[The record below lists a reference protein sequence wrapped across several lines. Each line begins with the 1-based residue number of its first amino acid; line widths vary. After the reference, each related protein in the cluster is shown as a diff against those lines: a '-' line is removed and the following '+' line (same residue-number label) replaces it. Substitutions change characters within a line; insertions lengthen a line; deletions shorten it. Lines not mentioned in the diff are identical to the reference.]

1 MRAQVDQGEPC
12 NWIPASAQVRVPLGH
27 DCFERGADDGFDQMP
42 ADWRYATGRDKARF
56 VQVRHEETGA
66 ARAVAVARD
75 RGGAQSEPLYKPVV
89 QCIELTLERFDLPL
103 GLAVALP
110 HPPQPVAELAQHFL
124 ELFGPLLHAR
134 NVSRVILFR
143 AQRCP
148 NRLEWKIVSR
158 YVSLAGNPGT

>member
-66 ARAVAVARD
+66 AGAVAVARD
-75 RGGAQSEPLYKPVV
+75 RGGARSEPLYKPVV
-89 QCIELTLERFDLPL
+89 QCIELALERFDLPL

-110 HPPQPVAELAQHFL
+110 HPPQPVAEL
-124 ELFGPLLHAR
+124 
-134 NVSRVILFR
+134 V
-143 AQRCP
+143 
-148 NRLEWKIVSR
+148 
-158 YVSLAGNPGT
+158 